1 MSQGFIRIRGARE
14 HNLKDVNLDIPRD
27 RLIVM
32 TGISGSGKSSLAF
45 DTIYAEGQR
54 RYVESL
60 SAYARQFLGQLDK
73 PDVDLI
79 EGLSPAISID
89 QKSGTSNP
97 RSTVGTVTEI
107 YDYLRVL
114 YARIGEPHCYVC
126 GKGLSRQSG
135 TQITDRILSYPPGS
149 RLIILAPLISGRKGE
164 HASILDSL
172 REKGYVRAVIDG
184 EMRDLSD
191 EITLDKKKSHEIL
204 AVVDRLIIKEGVKTR
219 VAESVEAALQL
230 GEGLVVVQDEF
241 GKREHFSQEL
251 ACIECGVNFPEIS
264 PRLFSFNSPYGACKA
279 CGGLGHHQE
288 IDPDLV
294 IPDPERSLM
303 EGAIAPWEATNLP
316 YFYEILEGLSQKY
329 GFSLDEPFSNLPQ
342 EARNVILY
350 GTRETEI
357 EITRRGPG
365 GIKKKYSVFWE
376 GIIPML
382 ERRYCETD
390 SDYARWRISSFMSI
404 RPCPSCKGTRLRPES
419 LAVTVGGKSIA
430 DLCDMTVE
438 KSLEFIRSLDL
449 DKRKRT
455 IASRLLKEIESR
467 LQFMVDVGVEYLTL
481 SRAASTLAGGES
493 QRIRLATQIGSGLVG
508 VLYILDEPSVGL
520 HKRDNKRLLS
530 TLKRLR
536 DLGNTVIVVEHD
548 EDTIRAADHIVDI
561 GPGAGIHGGRIVA
574 QGSLADIMRSKDSI
588 TGKYLS
594 GQLAIE
600 IPSKRRSPSGK
611 SIIVREA
618 TEHNLK
624 GIDVEFPLGLF
635 ICVTGVSG
643 SGKST
648 LISDILY
655 RGLRRKLTSSKTPP
669 GKHRAIEGT
678 DEIDKVVNI
687 DQSPIGRTPR
697 SNAATYTKVFDH
709 IRSLFAS
716 TPQAKM
722 RGYRPGRFSFNV
734 PGGRCEACHGEG
746 MVKIEMHFLPDV
758 YITCEH
764 CKGKRFNRETLEI
777 RYRGKN
783 IHDVL
788 EMTVEEAMEHFENIP
803 PIIRQLEILND
814 VGLGY
819 LRLGQPATT
828 LSGGEAQRVKLA
840 RELSKRPTG
849 RTVYLL
855 DEPTTGLHFY
865 DIKKLLDVLNRLVE
879 WGNTVIVVEHNMDV
893 IKYADYIIDLGPEGG
908 NKGGTIVACGTPE
921 EIAKCE
927 SSYTGRYLAE
937 VLKRDLEREKVFV
950 SGARVSGGVGTN

>member
-1 MSQGFIRIRGARE
+1 MSEGFIRIRGARE
-14 HNLKDVNLDIPRD
+14 HNLKDINLDIPRD
-27 RLIVM
+27 KLIVM

-97 RSTVGTVTEI
+97 RSTVGTVTEV

-114 YARIGEPHCYVC
+114 YARIGEPHCYMC
-126 GKGLSRQSG
+126 GKALSRQSG
-135 TQITDRILSYPPGS
+135 EQITDRILSFSPGS
-149 RLIILAPLISGRKGE
+149 RLIILAPLVRGRKGE
-164 HASILDSL
+164 HASVLDSL

-184 EMRDLSD
+184 EMRDLSE

-204 AVVDRLIIKEGVKTR
+204 AVVDRLIIKDGIKTR

-230 GEGLVVVQDEF
+230 GEGLVIVQDES
-241 GKREHFSQEL
+241 GRRENFSQEL
-251 ACIECGVNFPEIS
+251 ACVECGVNFPEIS
-264 PRLFSFNSPYGACKA
+264 PRLFSFNSPYGACRA

-294 IPDPERSLM
+294 IPDPGRSLI

-316 YFYEILEGLSQKY
+316 YFYEILEGLAKKY
-329 GFSLDEPFSNLPQ
+329 DFSIDESFSSLNE
-342 EARNVILY
+342 EAQNIVLY
-350 GTRETEI
+350 GSGETEI
-357 EITRRGPG
+357 EITRRALDGRRRT
-365 GIKKKYSVFWE
+365 YSVLWE

-382 ERRYCETD
+382 ERRYHETD
-390 SDYARWRISSFMSI
+390 SDYVRWRISSYMSI
-404 RPCPSCKGTRLRPES
+404 RPCPSCKGARLRPES
-419 LAVTVGGKSIA
+419 MAVTVGGISIA
-430 DLCDMTVE
+430 DFCDMTVE

-449 DKRKRT
+449 DERKQT

-467 LQFMVDVGVEYLTL
+467 LQFMVDVGLDYLTL
-481 SRAASTLAGGES
+481 SRSASTLAGGES

-520 HKRDNKRLLS
+520 HKRDNNRLLA

-574 QGSLADIMRSKDSI
+574 QGSLSDIVESKESI

-594 GQLAIE
+594 GQLSIDV
-600 IPSKRRSPSGK
+600 PLRRRKPSGK
-611 SIIVREA
+611 SLIVRGA
-618 TEHNLK
+618 CEHNLK

-655 RGLRRKLTSSKTPP
+655 RGLRRKLTSSRTPP
-669 GKHRAIEGT
+669 GRHQAIEGT
-678 DEIDKVVNI
+678 EEIDKVVNI

-709 IRSLFAS
+709 IRALFSS

-734 PGGRCEACHGEG
+734 TGGRCEACRGEG

-764 CKGKRFNRETLEI
+764 CKGMRFNRETLEV
-777 RYRGKN
+777 RYRGKS

-788 EMTVEEAMEHFENIP
+788 EMTVEEAIEHFENIP
-803 PIIRQLEILND
+803 PIIRQLEILSD

-855 DEPTTGLHFY
+855 DEPTTGLHFD
-865 DIKKLLDVLNRLVE
+865 DIKKLLDVLNRLVG

-893 IKYADYIIDLGPEGG
+893 IKFADYIIDLGPEGG
-908 NKGGTIVACGTPE
+908 NKGGRIVACGTPE
-921 EIAKCE
+921 EIAKCQ
-927 SSYTGRYLAE
+927 SSYTGRYLSE
-937 VLKRDLEREKVFV
+937 VLKRDSERGKVLA
-950 SGARVSGGVGTN
+950 SGAGIGC